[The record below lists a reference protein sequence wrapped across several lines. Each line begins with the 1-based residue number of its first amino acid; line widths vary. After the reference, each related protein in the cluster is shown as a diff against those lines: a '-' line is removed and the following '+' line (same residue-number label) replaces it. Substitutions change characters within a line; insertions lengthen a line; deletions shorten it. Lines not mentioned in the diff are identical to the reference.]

1 MSSISETGHYK
12 NLANLDQMI
21 SAALGYREKFNPAKT
36 SISISALQAKRAAV
50 QAAFD
55 GVSTAFPAYTNAVA
69 EREVAFAPLNKL
81 VTRIFNSLKASAST
95 GRLDEAVRTLVR
107 KIQGSRVSAKKSK
120 TDIESSPS
128 GEVKIS
134 ISSSQMS
141 YDNRLDN
148 LDKLIKLL
156 AGISSYAPNEEE
168 LKVSSLTALYN
179 SLKTKNDAVIAAEI
193 PLSNARLARNKELY
207 EENTGLVDLAADVK
221 SYIKSV
227 FGATSPEF
235 KQVSGLLFTRPR

>member
-12 NLANLDQMI
+12 NMANLDQLI
-21 SAALGYREKFNPAKT
+21 SAALGYREKFNPVKV
-36 SISISALQAKRAAV
+36 SISINALQSKRAAV
-50 QAAFD
+50 KTAFD
-55 GVSTAFPAYTNAVA
+55 AVSTSFPAFTNAVA
-69 EREVAFAPLNKL
+69 ERELAFAPLSKF
-81 VTRIFNSLKASAST
+81 VTRVFNSLKASSSS
-95 GRLDEAVRTLVR
+95 GRLDEAVKSLVR
-107 KIQGSRVSAKKSK
+107 KIQGMRGSSRKKN
-120 TDIESSPS
+120 TDVETSPS
-128 GEVKIS
+128 GEIKIS

-148 LDKLIKLL
+148 FDKLIKYL
-156 AGISSYAPNEEE
+156 AALSYYAPNEED
-168 LKVSSLTALYN
+168 LKVSSLTALYD

-207 EENTGLVDLAADVK
+207 EENTGLVDVAADVK

-235 KQVSGLLFTRPR
+235 RQVSGLRFTRPR

>member
-21 SAALGYREKFNPAKT
+21 SAALGYGEKFNPAKE
-36 SISISALQAKRAAV
+36 SISINALKVKRAAV
-50 QAAFD
+50 QTAFD

-69 EREVAFAPLNKL
+69 EREVAFAPISKL

-107 KIQGSRVSAKKSK
+107 KIQGSRGSSGKSK
-120 TDIESSPS
+120 TDVESSPS

-148 LDKLIKLL
+148 FDKLIKLL
-156 AGISSYAPNEEE
+156 AGISSYAPNEED

-179 SLKTKNDAVIAAEI
+179 SLKSKNDAVIAAEI

-235 KQVSGLLFTRPR
+235 KQVSGLLFTRLR